1 MYLNFVRNSDNTIS
15 VKVSNTDMKHI
26 LLNRFTFTMVGMPKD
41 TIAKALEVA
50 ERKLESSGEAV
61 TYEGQGCEG
70 YHFIIE
76 AVTNNRNRTRPE
88 IKSLLEKVGYVHR
101 LLN

>member
-1 MYLNFVRNSDNTIS
+1 MIF
-15 VKVSNTDMKHI
+15 
-26 LLNRFTFTMVGMPKD
+26 LNRFAFTMVGMPKD

-50 ERKLESSGEAV
+50 RRKLKSSGEAV
-61 TYEGQGCEG
+61 TYEGQGVEG

-88 IKSLLEKVGYVHR
+88 IKLLLDKVGYVHG
-101 LLN
+101 LLK